1 MRLEEDV
8 SLYLSCRRAEGLA
21 EGTLAGEALALKRFG
36 GWLLARGIGSAGQ
49 VRREDVASWAEELA
63 RHRYRRKREAEGRAL
78 SAKSRHDL
86 LAAVRRFFG
95 WMVRR
100 RRLLADPSASLVLR
114 HPKKGLPKGVP
125 SEEEMARLLQAPGRS
140 ALELR
145 DGALLAL
152 LYGAGLRRSE
162 AAALDVSDLDLV
174 ERTVLV
180 RRGKGGRGRLVPM
193 GTEATERLRLYL
205 TSGRPE
211 LSAGGRS
218 PALFVGARRDA
229 AHRGRR
235 LSPKTVSALVKE
247 AAVHAGLE
255 KSVTAHSL
263 RHACATHLLRAGA
276 GVRHV
281 QELLGHAHVATTT
294 IYTRV
299 TVPDLVRVHAR
310 THPRGRRAPV
320 GRRAP

>member
-1 MRLEEDV
+1 MRLEEEV

-36 GWLLARGIGSAGQ
+36 TWLAARGIGSAGQ
-49 VRREDVASWAEELA
+49 VRREDVTGWAEELA
-63 RHRYRRKREAEGRAL
+63 RHRYRRTAETESRPL
-78 SAKSRHDL
+78 LPKSRHDL
-86 LAAVRRFFG
+86 LAAVRRFFA

-100 RRLLADPSASLVLR
+100 RRLLADPSASLMLR
-114 HPKKGLPKGVP
+114 HPKRGLPKAVP
-125 SEEEMARLLQAPGRS
+125 SEEEMARLLAAPGRS

-145 DGALLAL
+145 DAALLAL
-152 LYGAGLRRSE
+152 LYGTGLRRSE

-180 RRGKGGRGRLVPM
+180 KRGKGGRGRLVPM
-193 GTEATERLRLYL
+193 GTEAAERLRLYL

-247 AAVHAGLE
+247 AALRAGLE

-263 RHACATHLLRAGA
+263 RHACATHMLRAGA

-299 TVPDLVRVHAR
+299 TVPDLVRVHSR

-320 GRRAP
+320 GRHVP

>member
-100 RRLLADPSASLVLR
+100 RKLLADPSASLVLR
-114 HPKKGLPKGVP
+114 HPKRGLPKAVP

-263 RHACATHLLRAGA
+263 RHACATHMLRAGA

>member
-1 MRLEEDV
+1 MRLEEEV

-36 GWLLARGIGSAGQ
+36 AWLSARGIASAAV

-63 RHRYRRKREAEGRAL
+63 RHRYRKSPKEEARAL

-86 LAAVRRFFG
+86 MAAVRRFFG

-100 RRLLADPSASLVLR
+100 RKLLADPSASLVLR
-114 HPKKGLPKGVP
+114 HPKRGLPKAVP
-125 SEEEMARLLQAPGRS
+125 SEEEMARLLRAPGRT

-193 GTEATERLRLYL
+193 GTEAAERLRLYL

-218 PALFVGARRDA
+218 PALFVGARRDTE
-229 AHRGRR
+229 HRGRR

-247 AAVHAGLE
+247 AALRVGLA

-276 GVRHV
+276 GVRHM

-310 THPRGRRAPV
+310 THPRGRRAP
-320 GRRAP
+320 